1 MRTSATLLYD
11 VGLASIVITTA
22 HAAPQAVESGSN
34 ISFGT
39 VIATFA
45 APAGTNGSS
54 AAIRVL
60 VIFTLQLLLI
70 VNIFLLTF
78 LFS

>member
-45 APAGTNGSS
+45 APAGTS
-54 AAIRVL
+54 VDPQL
-60 VIFTLQLLLI
+60 QYVYYIFTLQLLLI